1 MIVNTLFYN
10 GNFYI
15 SRQMKKPVHWLAVSD
30 GRVVSYGEGKA
41 RGLTA
46 KRKINLNY
54 KRVMPGWIDAHVH
67 LYNLG
72 MRTFEIDL
80 SRCDSRAALL
90 HILKRQLHHLKS
102 QHRNPNWP
110 NWIEAYGL
118 NTNQWQAQPT
128 VHLLDQVSSSVP
140 IVVRRVD
147 EHAIWANSAALE
159 LGRIG
164 HETGDPKG
172 GKIVRDE
179 RGRITGAL
187 LDKAM
192 ERVLDARPTP
202 PEKTIEE
209 ALERASRLLLKLGIT
224 SVHDMSMR
232 RLPLEALSLLM
243 RRDRFK
249 LRVYAALYGKDTWEA
264 YPTPTTSMFEN
275 RLQIRA
281 KKIFIDG
288 ALGSRGAWL
297 SRPYQDAPDWH
308 GISFYNRDE
317 LLAMVQ
323 DALQRRFQ
331 LVFHTMGDQ
340 ASRSVLEAIA
350 SRYRPIDL
358 RSRRF
363 RFEHLEVIDP
373 NIFSMMK
380 RFGIIASVQP
390 WHVFSDSPWLVSR
403 IGRER
408 SHLILPLKTMMRSR
422 LHLCGGSDA
431 PIDNYN
437 PLAGIFAAVTTPA
450 GGAPAGRWPE
460 LARQRISLEDAVH
473 MYTEG
478 AAYAEFCEHLKGTL
492 ERGRLA
498 DFCVLS
504 EDIFSIEPSRLP
516 QVKNLMTVVGGEVLY
531 E

>member
-1 MIVNTLFYN
+1 MRVDTLFYN

-15 SRQMKKPVHWLAVSD
+15 SRGMKKPVHWLAVSD
-30 GRVVSYGEGKA
+30 GRVVSYGEGRA
-41 RGLTA
+41 RGLMA
-46 KRKINLNY
+46 KRKINLDY
-54 KRVMPGWIDAHVH
+54 KRVMPGWIDAHAH

-80 SRCDSRAALL
+80 SRCESKMALL
-90 HILKRQLHHLKS
+90 HILKRRLHHLKS
-102 QHRNPNWP
+102 QYRNPD
-110 NWIEAYGL
+110 WIEAYGL
-118 NTNQWQAQPT
+118 NTNQWQVEPA
-128 VHLLDQVSSSVP
+128 VDLLDQVSSSVP

-147 EHAIWANSAALE
+147 EHAIWVNSAALE
-159 LGRIG
+159 LARIG
-164 HETGDPKG
+164 HETADPKG

-192 ERVLDARPTP
+192 ERVLDQRPLP
-202 PEKTIEE
+202 PEKTLEE
-209 ALERASRLLLKLGIT
+209 AFGRAQASLLKRGIT

-232 RLPLEALSLLM
+232 RLPLEALSLSM

-249 LRVYAALYGKDTWEA
+249 CRVYAALYGKDTWEA
-264 YPTPTTSMFEN
+264 YPAPTTSMFEN

-281 KKIFIDG
+281 KKIFMDG

-297 SRPYQDAPDWH
+297 SHPYQDAPGWQ

-323 DALQRRFQ
+323 DALRRRFQ

-340 ASRSVLEAIA
+340 ASRSVLETIA

-373 NIFSMMK
+373 RIFSMMK
-380 RFGIIASVQP
+380 RFGIVASVQP
-390 WHVFSDSPWLVSR
+390 WHVLSDSPWLLSR
-403 IGRER
+403 IGKER
-408 SHLILPLKTMMRSR
+408 SDLVLPLKMMMRAK

-437 PLAGIFAAVTTPA
+437 PLAGIFAAVTRSP
-450 GGAPAGRWPE
+450 
-460 LARQRISLEDAVH
+460 LSQRILLEDAVQK
-473 MYTEG
+473 YTEG
-478 AAYAEFCEHLKGTL
+478 AAYAEFSEHLKGTL

-498 DFCVLS
+498 EFCVLS
-504 EDIFSIEPSRLP
+504 EDIFSIESSRFS

-531 E
+531 EA